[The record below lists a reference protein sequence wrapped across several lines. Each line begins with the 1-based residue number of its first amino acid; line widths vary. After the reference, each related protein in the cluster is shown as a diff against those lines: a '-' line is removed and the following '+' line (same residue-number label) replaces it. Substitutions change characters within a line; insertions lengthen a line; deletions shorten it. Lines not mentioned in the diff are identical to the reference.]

1 MVFKPYF
8 QKNIKYTHATPFFTS
23 TQLATIYQYPTP
35 NSSLKTVVGIV
46 SFGGGLIGK
55 VSPAGVLTDGDV
67 QAHWTYLGIP
77 PKNFPQVVIV
87 PLDGMKNKPNP
98 EDDATIE
105 NTIDVETIGA
115 MYPSSNLTILL
126 YIVPNSLDGF
136 SAFLHATTF
145 PVTVNGQVYKPS
157 VISCAWGAS
166 EQDLIVDEVSAI
178 NVQLKALASAGITMT
193 AASSVNTNVEFPSSS
208 PFSLACGGT
217 RLVCPNRVY
226 DAQTVETAWST
237 GLSDISLVA
246 DPATGVM
253 YIVGGTLHVIG
264 GTSITAS
271 AMAAFLA
278 IVNSKQFI
286 KPLLT
291 CYPPTDF
298 HPIVGSQGYGSIIG
312 TNLSKSILTPHVPVT
327 GISLNTTLFTVNIGS
342 AFTLV
347 PFVLPSNASNK
358 SVQYSSSDTS
368 IATVN
373 SSGLVKGISAGSV
386 TITVKTVS
394 GDFSIASVGTVP
406 VVIPTSISVAP
417 LSVNVNA
424 GRTTT
429 LTATVLPS
437 TSSNKTVRWSSSN
450 TGIATVNLLGMVTG
464 VGNGTAT
471 ITAVTVSG
479 EIQGESTVTVST
491 PVTGISVLPTSVT
504 ITVGETIE
512 IVPTVK
518 PPTASNKTVNWT
530 SSNKLIATVNSLGE
544 IRGVKRGN
552 TSVLATAG
560 AYGATIKVVVK

>member
-8 QKNIKYTHATPFFTS
+8 QKNTQTVPFFTS

-35 NSSLKTVVGIV
+35 NMNLKTVVGIV
-46 SFGGGLIGK
+46 SFGGGLVGK

-67 QAHWTYLGIP
+67 QAHWAYLGIP
-77 PKNFPQVVIV
+77 SKNFPQVVII
-87 PLDGMKNKPNP
+87 PLDGAKNEPHPN
-98 EDDATIE
+98 DDATIE
-105 NTIDVETIGA
+105 NTIEVETIGA
-115 MYPSSNLTILL
+115 MYPSPNLTILL

-145 PVTVNGQVYKPS
+145 PITVNGQVYKPS
-157 VISCAWGAS
+157 VISCGWGAS
-166 EQDLIVDEVSAI
+166 EQDLIEDEVSAI
-178 NVQLKALASAGITMT
+178 NVQLKALAAAGITMT
-193 AASSVNTNVEFPSSS
+193 AATGTLEFPSSS
-208 PFSLACGGT
+208 PFCLTCGGT

-226 DAQTVETAWST
+226 DAQTVETAWTT
-237 GLSDISLVA
+237 GPSDISLVA
-246 DPATGVM
+246 DPATGVI
-253 YIVGGTLHVIG
+253 YTVGDRLHVIG
-264 GTSITAS
+264 GTSIVAS

-286 KPLLT
+286 KPLLS

-312 TNLSKSILTPHVPVT
+312 TNLAKSILTPHVPVT
-327 GISLNTTLFTVNIGS
+327 GISLNATLFTVNIGS
-342 AFTLV
+342 TFTLIANV
-347 PFVLPSNASNK
+347 TPSDASNK
-358 SVQYSSSDTS
+358 SVQYSSSDTT

-386 TITVKTVS
+386 TITANS
-394 GDFSIASVGTVP
+394 GDFRITSVGTVP
-406 VVIPTSISVAP
+406 AVIPTSISITP
-417 LSVNVNA
+417 SSVNVNA

-429 LTATVLPS
+429 LTPTILPS

-450 TGIATVNLLGMVTG
+450 TGIATVNPVGMVTG

-471 ITAVTVSG
+471 ILAVTVSG

-491 PVTGISVLPTSVT
+491 PVTGISVLPTSVS
-504 ITVGETIE
+504 ITVGGTIE
-512 IVPTVK
+512 IVPTIK
-518 PPTASNKTVNWT
+518 PPTATNKTVNWT
-530 SSNKLIATVNSLGE
+530 SNNKLIATVNSLGE
-544 IRGVKRGN
+544 IRGVKRGS